1 MIKKVYYTG
10 LESHKGHEIQK
21 QQASGFGGVI
31 SFVLNDDID
40 HKKFVN
46 NLELVTFGESLGG
59 VESLICHPATMTH
72 AALPKELRERIGITD
87 KLIRISV
94 GIEDKEDILSD
105 IQKALA
111 KAGEKDEIL

>member
-1 MIKKVYYTG
+1 
-10 LESHKGHEIQK
+10 
-21 QQASGFGGVI
+21 
-31 SFVLNDDID
+31 
-40 HKKFVN
+40 
-46 NLELVTFGESLGG
+46 
-59 VESLICHPATMTH
+59 MTH

>member
-1 MIKKVYYTG
+1 M
-10 LESHKGHEIQK
+10 
-21 QQASGFGGVI
+21 
-31 SFVLNDDID
+31 LNDDID

-72 AALPKELRERIGITD
+72 ASLPKELRERIGITD